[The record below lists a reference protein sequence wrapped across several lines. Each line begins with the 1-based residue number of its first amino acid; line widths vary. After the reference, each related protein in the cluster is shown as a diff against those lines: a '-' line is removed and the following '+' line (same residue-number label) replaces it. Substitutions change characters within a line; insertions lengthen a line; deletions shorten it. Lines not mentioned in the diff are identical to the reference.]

1 MRLYL
6 NNGKNVLSMYLKH
19 LSNVQSNSK
28 LKKKERGHPLSVIDA
43 KILWDPPAN
52 NITIDLSFHIG
63 SKS

>member
-1 MRLYL
+1 M
-6 NNGKNVLSMYLKH
+6 GKMYYPCI
-19 LSNVQSNSK
+19 SNICPMFNRTQNSK
-28 LKKKERGHPLSVIDA
+28 KHPLSVIDA